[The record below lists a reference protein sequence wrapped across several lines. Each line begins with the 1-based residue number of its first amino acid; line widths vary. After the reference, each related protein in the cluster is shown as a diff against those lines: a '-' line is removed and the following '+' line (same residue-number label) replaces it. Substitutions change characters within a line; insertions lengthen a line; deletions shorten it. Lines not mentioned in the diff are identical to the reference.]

1 MLITIITVCYNAKDT
16 LIDAID
22 SVASQTY
29 EAIEHI
35 VVDGGSSDGTM
46 EILRSGRGRVAKW
59 VSEPDKGIY
68 DAMNKGIAMASG
80 EVIGFLNA
88 DDVYA
93 DRDAVKKMAEA
104 FRLHPDIDACYA
116 DLVYVDQDDTNS
128 IVRYWKS
135 RRYTAGLFRGGW
147 MPAHPTFY
155 ARKSAYE
162 RSGAY
167 NLSFRIAADFE
178 LMFRML
184 EVHHIRA
191 LYLPVLLV
199 RMRLG
204 GTTNKSV
211 TNIIAQNKEIL
222 GALRSH
228 YGDVHVFGF
237 VINKLF
243 NRLKQFMSRPS
254 VAP

>member
-1 MLITIITVCYNAKDT
+1 MIITIITVCYNAKDT

-22 SVASQTY
+22 SVASQSY

-35 VVDGGSSDGTM
+35 VVDGGSSDGTLD
-46 EILRSGRGRVAKW
+46 ILQSGRGRVAKW
-59 VSEPDKGIY
+59 ISEQDKGIY
-68 DAMNKGIAMASG
+68 DAMNKGIALASG
-80 EVIGFLNA
+80 DVIGFLNA
-88 DDVYA
+88 DDLYA

-104 FRLHPDIDACYA
+104 FKRHPEVDACYA
-116 DLVYVDQDDTNS
+116 DLVYVDQNDTNS

-135 RRYTAGLFRGGW
+135 RRYTPGLFRGGW

-155 ARKSAYE
+155 ARKAAYQ
-162 RSGAY
+162 RCGTY
-167 NLSFRIAADFE
+167 DTSFRIAADFE

-184 EVHHIRA
+184 EIHRIQA

-204 GTTNKSV
+204 GTTNKNV
-211 TNIIAQNKEIL
+211 ANIVAQNKEIL

-228 YGDVHVFGF
+228 YGDVHVLGF
-237 VINKLF
+237 VFNKFF
-243 NRLKQFMSRPS
+243 NRLKQFISRPS
-254 VAP
+254 PAQ